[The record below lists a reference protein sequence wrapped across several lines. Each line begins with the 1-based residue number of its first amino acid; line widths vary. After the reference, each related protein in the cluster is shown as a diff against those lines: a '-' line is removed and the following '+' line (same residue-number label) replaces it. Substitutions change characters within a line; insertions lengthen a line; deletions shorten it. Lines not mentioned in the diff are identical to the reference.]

1 MAVRLTDIKQTLSTI
16 KKNLEKSIKDSSNT
30 VDYEYLS
37 DILNE
42 LHDIVMTPDLIKDS
56 KLGKVLT
63 NLKEKCERGIEQTK
77 ESNENESRKINDTL
91 ARTKEILIKWKT
103 IMSHAQS
110 VNSSKSQT
118 QNEKFNQQNPTVNND
133 SNNQTFKISLK
144 SPNLTMKE
152 RTPLQSYDNMT
163 DLKQLPQNRKSIVN
177 IFTNILKNNSKD
189 AVLVNR
195 VSLMIEDKLNQYHPT
210 NKQNTYKLYTDK
222 AKSLSFNLRTNKDL
236 SQHVL
241 TGEISVDDLVTK
253 SATEIAATR
262 EQRLAREKES
272 YDSAESRRLDWF
284 EENKAEILQQSGID
298 PNNTWDYDEDANSE
312 DSVPGED

>member
-1 MAVRLTDIKQTLSTI
+1 MAVRLTDIKQTLSAI

-110 VNSSKSQT
+110 ANSSKSLT

-133 SNNQTFKISLK
+133 SNNQTLKISLK

-152 RTPLQSYDNMT
+152 RTPPQSYDNMA

-189 AVLVNR
+189 TVLVNR

-210 NKQNTYKLYTDK
+210 NIKTTYKLYTDK
-222 AKSLSFNLRTNKDL
+222 AKSLSFL
-236 SQHVL
+236 
-241 TGEISVDDLVTK
+241 
-253 SATEIAATR
+253 
-262 EQRLAREKES
+262 
-272 YDSAESRRLDWF
+272 
-284 EENKAEILQQSGID
+284 
-298 PNNTWDYDEDANSE
+298 
-312 DSVPGED
+312 